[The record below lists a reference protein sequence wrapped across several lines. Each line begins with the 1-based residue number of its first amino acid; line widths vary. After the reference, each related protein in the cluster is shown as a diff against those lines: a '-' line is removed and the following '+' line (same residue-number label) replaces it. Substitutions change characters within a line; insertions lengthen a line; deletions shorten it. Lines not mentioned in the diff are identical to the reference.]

1 MIRTR
6 AATGPVVA
14 TLLTAALCCAVAG
27 TATATA
33 ARAREPAADRTTS
46 SGIPVRVW
54 WTLSESLPGNR
65 RGWVATYCSV
75 ELRDGLGRAYRDSQW
90 VGGRPED
97 RSVDASRER
106 LEAQCRRVEEAGR
119 RCEAVDFGIEPG
131 RPDRARLLEGHERVG
146 EREFALM
153 DVSALAC
160 ARLPSAFRDRP
171 HAFTWRARTDPA
183 TAAADAGAPAGAS
196 PARWRLELAGQLVEA
211 AGRLTVQVSRA
222 RLVHEDAGPGPGP
235 AVRSVEWRMRGSRA
249 VSSGQSSSAHDRQL
263 ARLHASERLCRT
275 PIAPTAAT
283 QGMVSGPATATWRE
297 GTSMAFIEG
306 RAFDLPLPC
315 PQGSTAGDIG
325 LELLVTLTAGVALR
339 FPMPIALDGRPL
351 SPGTGGSPGVGRTE
365 AWQLQPRS

>member
-1 MIRTR
+1 MTRTG

-14 TLLTAALCCAVAG
+14 ALLAAALSC
-27 TATATA
+27 TATT
-33 ARAREPAADRTTS
+33 ARAREPAADRTTA

-54 WTLSESLPGNR
+54 STRSESLPGNR

-75 ELRDGLGRAYRDSQW
+75 ELRDGLGRAFRDSQW
-90 VGGRPED
+90 VSGRPED

-106 LEAQCRRVEEAGR
+106 LEAQCLRVAEAGR
-119 RCEAVDFGIEPG
+119 RCEAVDFGTDAGHPG
-131 RPDRARLLEGHERVG
+131 RARLLEGHERVG
-146 EREFALM
+146 EREYALM

-160 ARLPSAFRDRP
+160 ARLPTVFRDRP

-183 TAAADAGAPAGAS
+183 TVAADAGARSGPSA
-196 PARWRLELAGQLVEA
+196 ARWRLELAGQLDEA

-222 RLVHEDAGPGPGP
+222 HLVHEDAGPGPGP
-235 AVRSVEWRMRGSRA
+235 AVRSVEWRARGSRG
-249 VSSGQSSSAHDRQL
+249 VSGGQASSAHDLQL

-275 PIAPTAAT
+275 PIAPTAAA
-283 QGMVSGPATATWRE
+283 QGRVSGPATATWRD
-297 GTSMAFIEG
+297 GTSMAFVEG

-315 PQGSTAGDIG
+315 PHGSTAGDLG
-325 LELLVTLTAGVALR
+325 LELLVTLTVGVALR

-365 AWQLQPRS
+365 AWQLQPRP